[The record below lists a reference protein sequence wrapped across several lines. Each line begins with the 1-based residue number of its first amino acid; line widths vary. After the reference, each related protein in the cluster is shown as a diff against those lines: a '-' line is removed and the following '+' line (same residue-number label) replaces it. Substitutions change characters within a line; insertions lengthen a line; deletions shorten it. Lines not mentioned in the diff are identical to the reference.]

1 VKSTKFELLEKEE
14 ADPSHDLPEDE
25 VEEALKEAKHDD
37 DDLDGKSFKDRL
49 KFFSGGILFNIGF
62 AAVIYF
68 VASFVGQPFLN
79 SNPSQEGD
87 ILMIQSINS
96 DQTGFL
102 EEYETFQID
111 RFEVEDLSESQL
123 CDLGEQFEYGCDD
136 FRSVVNSSDLETL
149 TFVKQEETDEFGNF
163 LQKLDI
169 KFDRSEQPTPFE
181 QSGIPTQ
188 AQLIS
193 YTVNGVTNEIN
204 SIRDYTDMTTQFA
217 QQEVEVKYE
226 YSGETDT
233 ATLVP
238 NIADS
243 GSTGVIVGSIDRN
256 QSFNPFRNALN
267 AINQTYF
274 SVETIFVGTVKVL
287 GGLFVTPE
295 ESISQVRSVVGVYP
309 EFESIV
315 QQTSL
320 EFALFNILPLISIVL
335 AIMNL
340 LPIPALDGGHIA
352 FALYEKMTG
361 HTVKPKTYI
370 RINTIGFIVIMG
382 LGLLLVFRDI
392 GNLI

>member
-1 VKSTKFELLEKEE
+1 
-14 ADPSHDLPEDE
+14 
-25 VEEALKEAKHDD
+25 
-37 DDLDGKSFKDRL
+37 
-49 KFFSGGILFNIGF
+49 
-62 AAVIYF
+62 
-68 VASFVGQPFLN
+68 
-79 SNPSQEGD
+79 
-87 ILMIQSINS
+87 
-96 DQTGFL
+96 
-102 EEYETFQID
+102 
-111 RFEVEDLSESQL
+111 
-123 CDLGEQFEYGCDD
+123 
-136 FRSVVNSSDLETL
+136 
-149 TFVKQEETDEFGNF
+149 
-163 LQKLDI
+163 
-169 KFDRSEQPTPFE
+169 
-181 QSGIPTQ
+181 
-188 AQLIS
+188 
-193 YTVNGVTNEIN
+193 
-204 SIRDYTDMTTQFA
+204 MTTQFA
-217 QQEVEVKYE
+217 QQEVEIKYE

-274 SVETIFVGTVKVL
+274 SVETIFVGTAKVL

-352 FALYEKMTG
+352 FALYEKITG